1 MDRTFHRPRPRPSL
15 ARAPALL
22 AAAVLGVAA
31 APATPG
37 GSLPDAE
44 LPPEG
49 RCPVISGAVA
59 PGSEDA
65 SAIRLRE
72 GMVLGMD
79 DLFALRTL
87 LPEEVWQHREVFFY
101 EGMRLEIGPCHRR
114 YPVPEH
120 WKRATERFADRVEL
134 DEEGNL
140 RGFVAGWPFPPEAID
155 ESSDPLA
162 GLKWAWNLELRYRG
176 AGPVG
181 TFRLTDMPSRLGSV
195 ETYEGE
201 FFLVRTRGRSDLPE
215 TQYVV
220 PDAEQNLWVAGGRF
234 LEPTNARHLAWRQF
248 RPEKVLTRYK
258 EADDTFV
265 YVPTMRKTRRA
276 ASTWVDGVFTP
287 RYTVSGDAGGGPVP
301 FGASQ
306 FGVQGSIQPTAGQ
319 SAAASEHIRKGFTG
333 LALRPNAW
341 RFRYAGAREV
351 LAPLNGERPGW
362 PLNPDRN
369 FGPSGLSVATD
380 RWDVRYAVVIEGVA
394 RRRLDDAA
402 RLKLYV
408 DYQTGQ
414 PLYYIT
420 RRSNGLLLEV
430 GILVH
435 RFSDDTHDYPPL
447 PGGGRASV
455 FDPVA
460 AVFHST
466 AEGGTGWRRESYDVR
481 SVGVDPDTLREMT
494 SVSTLT
500 RRGR

>member
-1 MDRTFHRPRPRPSL
+1 MQHAHHCQAGSPPTARGL
-15 ARAPALL
+15 AAL
-22 AAAVLGVAA
+22 AAALLLVAA
-31 APATPG
+31 APAAPEG
-37 GSLPDAE
+37 ALPDAE

-49 RCPVISGAVA
+49 RCPVISGAA
-59 PGSEDA
+59 GPGAEDA

-72 GMVLGMD
+72 GMVLGIE

-114 YPVPEH
+114 YPVPPH
-120 WKRATERFADRVEL
+120 WTGATERFAGRVKL

-140 RGFVAGWPFPPEAID
+140 RGYVAGWPFPPAGID

-162 GLKWAWNLELRYRG
+162 GLRWAWNLELRYRG

-181 TFRLTDMPSRLGSV
+181 SFRLTDMPSRIGSV
-195 ETYEGE
+195 ETYEGD
-201 FFLVRTRGRSDLPE
+201 FFQIRTRGRSDLPE

-220 PDAEQNLWVAGGRF
+220 PEAEKNLWVAGGRF
-234 LEPTNARHLAWRQF
+234 REPTHARHLSWRQF
-248 RPEKVLTRYK
+248 RPDAALTRYK

-276 ASTWVDGVFTP
+276 ASTWVDGLFTP

-306 FGVQGSIQPTAGQ
+306 YGVQGSIQPTAGQ

-333 LALRPNAW
+333 LAIRPNAW

-362 PLNPDRN
+362 PENPDRN

-380 RWDVRYAVVIEGVA
+380 RWDVRYAVVIEGLA

-402 RLKLYV
+402 HLKIYI

-435 RFSDDTHDYPPL
+435 RFSGDTHDYPVL
-447 PGGGRASV
+447 PDGEKPSV

-460 AVFHST
+460 AVFYST
-466 AEGGTGWRRESYDVR
+466 AEGGTGWRRESYDAR